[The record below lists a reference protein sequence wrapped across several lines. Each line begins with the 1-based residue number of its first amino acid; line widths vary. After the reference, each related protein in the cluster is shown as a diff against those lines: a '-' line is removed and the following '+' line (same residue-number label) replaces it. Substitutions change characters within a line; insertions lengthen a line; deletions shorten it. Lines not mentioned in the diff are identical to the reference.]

1 MLCKCL
7 YVFTCSHVHTCLLYG
22 CYRSNINI
30 NDVLGDYSL
39 ALVDSLDT
47 LVVLGNHS
55 EFKRVVQVV
64 IDKVK
69 FDSCATVQVF
79 EATIR

>member
-1 MLCKCL
+1 M
-7 YVFTCSHVHTCLLYG
+7 
-22 CYRSNINI
+22 
-30 NDVLGDYSL
+30 LGDYSL
-39 ALVDSLDT
+39 ALVESLDT

-64 IDKVK
+64 IDNVK

>member
-1 MLCKCL
+1 MC
-7 YVFTCSHVHTCLLYG
+7 YMYAGTYIFTSPFFIT

-39 ALVDSLDT
+39 ALIDSLDT
-47 LVVLGNHS
+47 LAVLGNHS
-55 EFKRVVQVV
+55 EFKRAVQVV
-64 IDKVK
+64 IDNVK

>member
-1 MLCKCL
+1 MFSLVRMSK
-7 YVFTCSHVHTCLLYG
+7 SLLYG